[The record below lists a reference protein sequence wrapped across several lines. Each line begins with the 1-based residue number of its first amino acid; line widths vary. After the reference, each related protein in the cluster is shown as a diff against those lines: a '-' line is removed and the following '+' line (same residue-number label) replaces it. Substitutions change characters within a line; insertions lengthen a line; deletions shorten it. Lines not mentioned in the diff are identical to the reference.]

1 MLSSHWQLEVMME
14 AFWPTD
20 SQFRPTIQI
29 NCAKNVI
36 SWESIH
42 LQGCDRCS
50 FKTMMG
56 SRSWESFHL
65 CTSVFHIKLFIMVY
79 IVFTRCI
86 HVYVL
91 AWPTKHIAWCKKV
104 ICSCCLQTGQWVTL
118 AAKRLTVP
126 PMLLY
131 RLLPLVVAKNVIL
144 LEDQLVLT
152 QICELLGILVLTFCT
167 ITEIN
172 WHFLF
177 NVWQ

>member
-29 NCAKNVI
+29 SCAKNVI

-50 FKTMMG
+50 FKTMIG
-56 SRSWESFHL
+56 SCALVFFHL
-65 CTSVFHIKLFIMVY
+65 CISVFKIKLFIMAWAY
-79 IVFTRCI
+79 DAFTWCI
-86 HVYVL
+86 EDMYAISVL
-91 AWPTKHIAWCKKV
+91 AWPTKHIAWTAWCKNV

-126 PMLLY
+126 PMLLH

-144 LEDQLVLT
+144 LEV
-152 QICELLGILVLTFCT
+152 
-167 ITEIN
+167 
-172 WHFLF
+172 
-177 NVWQ
+177 